1 MITLGECSPRLSAY
15 SLFLLSL
22 FLFLLPPIKEVNQ
35 ASSGKMGG
43 DYEIESERIAWLT
56 RDTFLKEPLF
66 QGFTDIS
73 YAELGI
79 TDGMRTT

>member
-1 MITLGECSPRLSAY
+1 
-15 SLFLLSL
+15 
-22 FLFLLPPIKEVNQ
+22 
-35 ASSGKMGG
+35 MGG